1 MSRPG
6 TLKYRYV
13 SLGETIGFMIAAGG
27 FPEVIL
33 AVLLAMYDGEELLQ
47 SSLLGQTDIEW
58 INYDLRWYQ
67 YGLQTSV

>member
-1 MSRPG
+1 
-6 TLKYRYV
+6 
-13 SLGETIGFMIAAGG
+13 MIAAGG